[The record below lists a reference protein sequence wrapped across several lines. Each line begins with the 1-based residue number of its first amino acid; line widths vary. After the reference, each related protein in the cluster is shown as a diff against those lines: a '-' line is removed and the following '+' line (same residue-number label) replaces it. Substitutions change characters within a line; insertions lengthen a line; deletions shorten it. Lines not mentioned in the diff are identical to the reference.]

1 MIVDIENILDVELK
15 ENEVI
20 TEETLKE
27 LSDGKG
33 EDDE

>member
-1 MIVDIENILDVELK
+1 MDNKNILDVELK

-20 TEETLKE
+20 SEETLKE

>member
-1 MIVDIENILDVELK
+1 MDIKNILDVELK

-20 TEETLKE
+20 SEETLKE

-33 EDDE
+33 EEDE

>member
-1 MIVDIENILDVELK
+1 MDDKNILDVELK
-15 ENEVI
+15 ENEVVS
-20 TEETLKE
+20 EETLKE

>member
-1 MIVDIENILDVELK
+1 MSNKNILDVELK
-15 ENEVI
+15 EKEIVS
-20 TEETLKE
+20 EETLKE